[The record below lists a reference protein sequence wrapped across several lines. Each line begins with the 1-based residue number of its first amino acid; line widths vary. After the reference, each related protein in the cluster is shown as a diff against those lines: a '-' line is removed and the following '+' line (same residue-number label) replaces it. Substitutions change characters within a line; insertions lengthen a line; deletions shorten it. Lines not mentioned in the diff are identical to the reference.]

1 MMYVVRFCLVV
12 LVSLFAMG
20 EHLLAQNSVETI
32 PSDDIEILVVHTN
45 DTHSCIMP
53 MPQNLSD
60 TAQADKGGF
69 LRRVVLVDSLRAANP
84 NMLLFD
90 CGDFSQ
96 GSLYYNMFR
105 GDVEVELMNRMK
117 YDACAIGNHEFD
129 CGLENMARLFAAMD
143 FPVVCCNYD
152 FKSTVV
158 SEYVKPYA
166 LIERSGLKIG
176 VIGVSPSLDGLV
188 AKKNYDGVE
197 CLDPISEVN
206 TLAEHLKLVERC
218 DLIIC
223 LSHLGWNA
231 EGMNDKVLA
240 ESTRH
245 VDIILGGHTHTYF
258 EFPELLVNA
267 DGAQVVYSQMG
278 RDGLFVGTMNV
289 VMEPIRK

>member
-1 MMYVVRFCLVV
+1 
-12 LVSLFAMG
+12 
-20 EHLLAQNSVETI
+20 
-32 PSDDIEILVVHTN
+32 
-45 DTHSCIMP
+45 
-53 MPQNLSD
+53 
-60 TAQADKGGF
+60 
-69 LRRVVLVDSLRAANP
+69 
-84 NMLLFD
+84 
-90 CGDFSQ
+90 
-96 GSLYYNMFR
+96 MFR
-105 GDVEVELMNRMK
+105 GDVEVKLMNRMK

-152 FKSTVV
+152 FKSTVI

-166 LIERSGLKIG
+166 LIERGGLKIG

-206 TLAEHLKLVERC
+206 TVAEHLKLVERC

>member
-1 MMYVVRFCLVV
+1 MRGVMKVYITALVFLCSMGVR
-12 LVSLFAMG
+12 LFA
-20 EHLLAQNSVETI
+20 QNAVETI
-32 PSDDIEILVVHTN
+32 PTSDVGIMIVHTN

-60 TAQADKGGF
+60 TAQTDKGGF
-69 LRRVVLVDSLRAANP
+69 LRRVVLVDSLRVANP

-96 GSLYYNMFR
+96 GSLYYNMFK
-105 GDVEVELMNRMK
+105 GDVEVALMNRMK

-158 SEYVKPYA
+158 SEYVKPYV
-166 LIERSGLKIG
+166 LIERGGLKVG
-176 VIGVSPSLDGLV
+176 VIGVSPPLKGLV
-188 AKKNYDGVE
+188 AKGNYEGVE
-197 CLDPISEVN
+197 YHDPISIVN
-206 TLAEHLKLVERC
+206 VVAEHLKLVERC

-223 LSHLGWNA
+223 LSHLGWGT
-231 EGMNDKVLA
+231 EGVNDQVLA

-245 VDIILGGHTHTYF
+245 VDIILGGHTHTCF